1 MISNDKSWHR
11 IQAFREISRQYK
23 QIDSAG
29 SYDNNVRGAIT
40 FEHPEMKLEY
50 LQQYKF
56 HLSFEN
62 SMIGGYN
69 SEKLIHALAAGTVPI
84 YSGAPDIADDFNP
97 EAFINANDYQTFE
110 QLIFRIREVDQNPE
124 MYRKMINAPIFNQRW
139 DTNEKRIA
147 YLKDIVDKIVSLKK
161 Q

>member
-1 MISNDKSWHR
+1 MSIKNYLIFNLVK
-11 IQAFREISRQYK
+11 
-23 QIDSAG
+23 
-29 SYDNNVRGAIT
+29 T

-56 HLSFEN
+56 HLSYEN
-62 SMIGGYN
+62 SRIGGYVT
-69 SEKLIHALAAGTVPI
+69 EKLFHALAAGTVPI
-84 YSGAPDIADDFNP
+84 YGGAHDVADDFNP
-97 EAFINANDYQTFE
+97 EAFINANDYETFE
-110 QLIFRIREVDQNPE
+110 QLIVRIKEVDENPE
-124 MYRKMINAPIFNQRW
+124 IYSKMINAPIFNQRW